1 METQLLEARVVGI
14 AEAVLAGRQVE
25 DDRVELKTKWP
36 AAEHKTARQIA
47 GHANASG
54 GEPILWIIGLNE
66 KAGAFGETA
75 GTEPANWWTE
85 LRSHF
90 VEVAPDL
97 TTLRVPVAT
106 GHDVIVLRFATDRAP
121 YVVRVPGGG
130 QVESEVPWRE
140 GNSTRTAR
148 RHEMIRAVVAEAS
161 VPTLELIGASVEIEE
176 FVGDPHTGQY
186 QGVRIGDLRV
196 RAALDLFLSTQGV
209 AYLPQHRQEFTLRTS
224 TITLNL
230 GSFDFTGSY
239 RFDGTTQSGLRRRV
253 PAGNVSI
260 LGASGVEVSGPGDL
274 RLRGETVFKRSEAE
288 GVIGASELSL
298 RLRLPIDRSD
308 RSAALDCALFAVMD
322 DEAEP
327 PPPDSWQTV
336 SRFNAAR
343 SAYWWS

>member
-25 DDRVELKTKWP
+25 DDRVELKTIWP
-36 AAEHKTARQIA
+36 VAEHKTARQIA

-66 KAGAFGETA
+66 KGGAFGETA
-75 GTEPANWWTE
+75 GSEPADWWNQ
-85 LRSHF
+85 LKSHF

-97 TTLRVPVAT
+97 TILRVAVAA
-106 GHDVIVLRFATDRAP
+106 GHDVIVLRFTTDRAP

-140 GNSTRTAR
+140 GTSTRTAR

-161 VPTLELIGASVEIEE
+161 VPTLELIGATVEIEE
-176 FVGDPHTGQY
+176 FVSDPHTGEY
-186 QGVRIGDLRV
+186 RGVRIGDLRV

-209 AYLPQHRQEFTLRTS
+209 AYLPQHRQEFTLRTP
-224 TITLNL
+224 TIALDL
-230 GSFDFTGSY
+230 GPFDFTGSY
-239 RFDGTTQSGLRRRV
+239 RFDGITQSGIRRKA

-260 LGASGVEVSGPGDL
+260 LGRSGVEVSGPGDL
-274 RLRGETVFKRSEAE
+274 RLRGETVFTRSEAE
-288 GVIGASELSL
+288 GLVDAGELNL
-298 RLRLPIDRSD
+298 RLRLPVDQSD
-308 RSAALDCALFAVMD
+308 RSAVLDCVLFAVVD

-327 PPPDSWQTV
+327 PPPDSWQFV

-343 SAYWWS
+343 SAYWWH